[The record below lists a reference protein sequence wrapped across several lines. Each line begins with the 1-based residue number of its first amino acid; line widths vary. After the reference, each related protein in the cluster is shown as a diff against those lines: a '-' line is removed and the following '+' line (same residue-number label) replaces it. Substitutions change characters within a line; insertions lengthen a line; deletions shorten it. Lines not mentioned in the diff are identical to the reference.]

1 MPCIQAETRYID
13 SISPTVQVHHQHEW
27 GLLGIGSVGCE
38 PPLHHVLLHHISA
51 RFVTAQAPTQASP
64 LPVTPAAALI
74 QSLLR
79 GGPHSASC
87 GSPMEGVPE
96 RAGLVLQPKTPA
108 FVSRS
113 ACRPVNDCALA
124 LHLCKAGVSVLHLQ
138 GHSPDFHT
146 VLAWG
151 VFC

>member
-1 MPCIQAETRYID
+1 MPCIQSETRHID
-13 SISPTVQVHHQHEW
+13 SISPTVQVHHQYEW

-38 PPLHHVLLHHISA
+38 PPLYHVLLHPISV
-51 RFVTAQAPTQASP
+51 RCVTSQAPQQVSP

-74 QSLLR
+74 QSLLQ

-108 FVSRS
+108 FVSCS
-113 ACRPVNDCALA
+113 ACRSVNDCALA
-124 LHLCKAGVSVLHLQ
+124 LRLCKPRVSVLHL
-138 GHSPDFHT
+138 
-146 VLAWG
+146 
-151 VFC
+151 